1 MAEQEKLREL
11 DLSNKEDRKLLK
23 RLIADKNKNRSY
35 EQMQG
40 SYRNIKNGAKKYNFT
55 VMSDGTFRYNNEI
68 DRINQDNKNLH
79 DAISNSNRPQ
89 FSSPILGPK
98 NIEPD
103 INKYKVSVTYEQ
115 PKVKPTAEIST
126 NRRSKQSAKSGIKP
140 AASTKTDVK
149 NEPFAKVNP
158 TTDKSNKSDNPGY
171 KPSAQ
176 SSSFVRPG
184 WMSVMPQYSPQEYQ
198 NQVNDYL
205 TTMHGSINQ
214 LQSSTGPRVNDST
227 KQGYPRVPGSTIA
240 SEYVEPIV
248 PKTRDQVVRPKDN
261 KSLKASSET
270 VNTESTVT
278 NQTRPMTSM
287 GAVIPIGT
295 YNAVIPSQQITLPYF
310 SSNTGVYQYQTNS
323 PTQQAQFD
331 SAMSE
336 ALRKVGVDPRN
347 PSSVTSLQQ
356 LLVSRGYLPK
366 QQITGQMD
374 DLTLQAFATYLA
386 EMRSYKKG
394 GILKAQ
400 QGTELKSQ
408 NTQTPTLDAIINNP
422 QLAESFLQ
430 VLSQQLG
437 KEISMEDLIT
447 ASQNPELAPQ
457 LEAIAQQVMKQ
468 SAAQGAKLQYISRL
482 RGKCPEGQ
490 ELVYFAKGGKVCSA
504 CMGKKLEDG
513 GKPKYMKD
521 FEEKQKAKKGCK
533 LKK

>member
-1 MAEQEKLREL
+1 MAEQKTLREL

-23 RLIADKNKNRSY
+23 RLIADKSKNRSY
-35 EQMQG
+35 EQMQE
-40 SYRNIKNGAKKYNFT
+40 SYRNIKRGSKDYKFT
-55 VMSDGTFRYNNEI
+55 VMSDGTFRYNNET
-68 DRINQDNKNLH
+68 DGTKQDNENLH
-79 DAISNSNRPQ
+79 SAVPRPQ
-89 FSSPILGPK
+89 FSSPVFG
-98 NIEPD
+98 ESD
-103 INKYKVSVTYEQ
+103 INKYKVSVTYEE
-115 PKVKPTAEIST
+115 PKVKPEEKPAANINT
-126 NRRSKQSAKSGIKP
+126 NRGSKQSAKLGIKP
-140 AASTKTDVK
+140 AASNKTDVK
-149 NEPFAKVNP
+149 NEPSAKVNP
-158 TTDKSNKSDNPGY
+158 TADKSDSPSY
-171 KPSAQ
+171 KPSEQ

-184 WMSVMPQYSPQEYQ
+184 WMSVMPQYSPHEYQ
-198 NQVNDYL
+198 NKVQEYL
-205 TTMHGSINQ
+205 NTMHNSIPTT
-214 LQSSTGPRVNDST
+214 SP
-227 KQGYPRVPGSTIA
+227 
-240 SEYVEPIV
+240 
-248 PKTRDQVVRPKDN
+248 
-261 KSLKASSET
+261 
-270 VNTESTVT
+270 ESYI
-278 NQTRPMTSM
+278 NYNPRPMTSM
-287 GAVIPIGT
+287 GATIPIGT
-295 YNAVIPSQQITLPYF
+295 YNAVTPSQQTVLPYF
-310 SSNTGVYQYQTNS
+310 SSNTGVYQYSTNG
-323 PTQQAQFD
+323 PAQQFN

-347 PSSVTSLQQ
+347 PSSVASLQQ
-356 LLVSRGYLPK
+356 LLVSRGYLSK

-374 DLTLQAFATYLA
+374 DLTSQAFATYLA

-400 QGTELKSQ
+400 QGTQLRQQ
-408 NTQTPTLDAIINNP
+408 NTQTPTLDAIMNNP

-437 KEISMEDLIT
+437 KEISMEDLVT

-521 FEEKQKAKKGCK
+521 FEDKQKAKKGCK